1 MMYRWTMLPSFPGV
15 GGGGHLPR
23 YILRPSESLNLIAL
37 GPASLL
43 SLLTLP
49 TLLAMLPMLTLLK
62 QWTALSYIPIY
73 IVIWLERHERH
84 GSL

>member
-1 MMYRWTMLPSFPGV
+1 MDNVAFFSRS
-15 GGGGHLPR
+15 GGGHLPR

-49 TLLAMLPMLTLLK
+49 TLLTLLAKLPMLTLLK

>member
-1 MMYRWTMLPSFPGV
+1 MMYRWTMLPFFPGV
-15 GGGGHLPR
+15 GGGHLPR

-49 TLLAMLPMLTLLK
+49 TLLTLLAK
-62 QWTALSYIPIY
+62 QKVGIDCWIPISPF
-73 IVIWLERHERH
+73 
-84 GSL
+84 SLSRPHA